1 MNSLK
6 QRTILESQN
15 QNQKT
20 HQSTIARSAMVKI
33 SMHAVLYVG

>member
-6 QRTILESQN
+6 QRTILEN

-20 HQSTIARSAMVKI
+20 HQSTIATSAMVKI
-33 SMHAVLYVG
+33 SMQCYM